1 MRLCCAVSVLVSVV
15 TAAVLLALVPAS
27 SATIYSWGDDG
38 LDQVTD
44 TPTGTDFT
52 AIAGGRNHSLAL
64 ASDGSIISWGY
75 DGFNQVADTPNG
87 TGYTAIAGGASHSL
101 ALAAPVAAIP
111 EPATAALALLGAGG
125 LICRRR
131 AA

>member
-1 MRLCCAVSVLVSVV
+1 MRLCCAVSVHASVV

-44 TPTGTDFT
+44 TPNGTGYT
-52 AIAGGRNHSLAL
+52 AIAGGGYHSLAL
-64 ASDGSIISWGY
+64 ASDGSIISWG
-75 DGFNQVADTPNG
+75 DDDEDQVTDTPNG
-87 TGYTAIAGGASHSL
+87 TGYTAIAGGRYHSL

-111 EPATAALALLGAGG
+111 EPATAALVLLGAGG

>member
-1 MRLCCAVSVLVSVV
+1 MRLCCAVCVPASVV

-27 SATIYSWGDDG
+27 SATIYSWGSDAY
-38 LDQVTD
+38 DQVT
-44 TPTGTDFT
+44 
-52 AIAGGRNHSLAL
+52 
-64 ASDGSIISWGY
+64 
-75 DGFNQVADTPNG
+75 DTPNG
-87 TGYTAIAGGASHSL
+87 TGYTAIAGGESHSL

-125 LICRRR
+125 LMCRRR